1 VPRGAPNCFAGP
13 IIDLDQFPSLRR
25 IIMAGWFY
33 PAESSKK
40 RGAFAVSCKLLRELF
55 AATPLA
61 IFAAAL
67 KKEAQRRTR
76 DR

>member
-1 VPRGAPNCFAGP
+1 
-13 IIDLDQFPSLRR
+13 
-25 IIMAGWFY
+25 MAGWFY
-33 PAESSKK
+33 PSGNSKK

-67 KKEAQRRTR
+67 KESKRGRS
-76 DR
+76 DS

>member
-1 VPRGAPNCFAGP
+1 
-13 IIDLDQFPSLRR
+13 
-25 IIMAGWFY
+25 MAGWFY
-33 PAESSKK
+33 PAENSKK

-67 KKEAQRRTR
+67 KEARRRSR
-76 DR
+76 DH